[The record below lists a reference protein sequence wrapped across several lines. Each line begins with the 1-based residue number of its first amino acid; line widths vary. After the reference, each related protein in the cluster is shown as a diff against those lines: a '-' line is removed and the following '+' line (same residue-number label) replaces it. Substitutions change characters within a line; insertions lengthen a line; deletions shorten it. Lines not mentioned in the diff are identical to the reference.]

1 MARFGNK
8 LNDLVIAIGNG
19 QAHEYINKEWF
30 LDLVE
35 KIIFHEYG
43 NYLALNG
50 LRSVKLETRKE
61 ILRRLNVAKQFIDE
75 EFIDISEISQV
86 ATICNMSE
94 FHFFR
99 SFRQAFKISP

>member
-50 LRSVKLETRKE
+50 IRSVKLETRKE
-61 ILRRLNVAKQFIDE
+61 ILRRLKMAKQYIDDE
-75 EFIDISEISQV
+75 YLDIGDISRV
-86 ATICNMSE
+86 AHICNMSE
-94 FHFFR
+94 FHFYR
-99 SFRQAFKISP
+99 